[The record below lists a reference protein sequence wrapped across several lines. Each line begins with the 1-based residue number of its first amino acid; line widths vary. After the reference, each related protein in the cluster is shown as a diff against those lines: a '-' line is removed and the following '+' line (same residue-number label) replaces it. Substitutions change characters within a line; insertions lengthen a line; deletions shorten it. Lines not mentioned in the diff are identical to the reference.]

1 MTSLEK
7 LLESN
12 EPIYVV
18 NNTKDRGRV
27 MLTLTHPG
35 TGRIESVYIPV
46 TWIPICITDM
56 VPREMLKASLDFR
69 KYVANG
75 ILKIVPAEEAREILK
90 SEEAQEELRRI
101 YESDFARH
109 EPEAKTMETMETVAE
124 EPTPVEDVSPKV
136 HDIILRL
143 ESGSLT
149 PRQAI
154 SKLKSLAG
162 SLTKVDLSF
171 LVANSPSDQV
181 RSWAEKQLARME

>member
-109 EPEAKTMETMETVAE
+109 EPETTKAAEPVVE
-124 EPTPVEDVSPKV
+124 EPTPVEEVSPKV

-181 RSWAEKQLARME
+181 RSWAEKQLAHME